1 MPRPRR
7 PRLSRSGIVT
17 VPEWNAYVEAS
28 MSEHV
33 WQEHVRQA
41 FIWTGWDLYYHT
53 WISIH
58 SPKGFVD
65 VSAARYAPRFRVLFA
80 ELKRVGEE
88 PTEEQN
94 RWLDAL
100 GRIGPPVE
108 VYVWTP
114 ADRDEM
120 LAILQ
125 AS

>member
-1 MPRPRR
+1 MSPRR
-7 PRLSRSGIVT
+7 PGRAVRQLTPAEYIER
-17 VPEWNAYVEAS
+17 VERS
-28 MSEHV
+28 MSERV
-33 WQEHVRQA
+33 WQEHVREA
-41 FIWTGWDLYYHT
+41 FRWTGWDLYYHT

-65 VSAARYAPRFRVLFA
+65 VSAARFQPHLRIIFA

-88 PTEEQN
+88 PTDEQN

-120 LAILQ
+120 LRILQ
-125 AS
+125 S